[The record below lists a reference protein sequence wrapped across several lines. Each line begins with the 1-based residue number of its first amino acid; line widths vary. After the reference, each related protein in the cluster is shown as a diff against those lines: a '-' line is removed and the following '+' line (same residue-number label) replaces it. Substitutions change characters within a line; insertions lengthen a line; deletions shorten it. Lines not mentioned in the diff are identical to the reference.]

1 MLTVQIGLFDICDI
15 LTNTNRDVLN
25 ASIFII
31 FNPHPMAY
39 QILLLP
45 HGEGGLETIKGAK
58 FDPTIRTRSLVINWS
73 KKFTEINSNP

>member
-39 QILLLP
+39 QILLLQQ
-45 HGEGGLETIKGAK
+45 GAKGAK
-58 FDPTIRTRSLVINWS
+58 FDTTIRTRSLVINWL
-73 KKFTEINSNP
+73 KKFTEINFNP

>member
-31 FNPHPMAY
+31 FNLHPMAY
-39 QILLLP
+39 QIQIWP
-45 HGEGGLETIKGAK
+45 HHKNTLFGNK
-58 FDPTIRTRSLVINWS
+58 LV
-73 KKFTEINSNP
+73 KKIYWN